1 MRKPFSVSVFARL
14 LSTDMSEVKN
24 LPAAYI
30 DECTEAANELSA
42 SIADVLEESADSLQ
56 GNRRTYSA
64 RAHCFSAVALRVES
78 ALAERRS
85 QTALVGECRRSP
97 EVFGPGGA
105 YLWESLGRR

>member
-42 SIADVLEESADSLQ
+42 SIALKV
-56 GNRRTYSA
+56 
-64 RAHCFSAVALRVES
+64 V
-78 ALAERRS
+78 
-85 QTALVGECRRSP
+85 
-97 EVFGPGGA
+97 
-105 YLWESLGRR
+105 